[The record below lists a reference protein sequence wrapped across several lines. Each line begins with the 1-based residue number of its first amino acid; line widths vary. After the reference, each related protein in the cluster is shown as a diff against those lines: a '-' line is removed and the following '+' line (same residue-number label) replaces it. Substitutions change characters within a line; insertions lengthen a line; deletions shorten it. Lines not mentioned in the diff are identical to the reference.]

1 MKKRPLRLGDLLVE
15 LGRVSPDDVE
25 SALDHQRQHG
35 GFLGDAL
42 IRLGALTSEELRWSL
57 ANQHSIPFVHLR
69 AENIDPG
76 LAAYV
81 PEPFARENLV
91 LPVLHSGDSVTVVLS
106 DPAHLERAEE
116 VRRMTGAPAFEAA
129 LSSPERILE
138 LIDAVY
144 GLPVG
149 PALSLEEM
157 IGEALRQGV
166 TALGVSVRGRQA
178 TGWYRVA
185 ELVRRTLGPSWRAE
199 LEEIVRPWAPGCAK
213 EEGRTTTWPATLQ
226 VDSGR
231 HLIDCWALER
241 GGELEWAAKLRGP
254 VSYDL
259 TAARIDSET
268 RAAAMRALQ
277 DPGTILQFSH
287 SGAASPDE
295 HTAEGAMALL
305 PNLLAARAVRSI
317 HLTDRAIRTA
327 PGVLS
332 VLASGDL
339 GRDIDAFA
347 HFELD
352 ALTVAVDGLRASDLR
367 ALIAGPR
374 IRILYVR
381 GNAHPGAGPT
391 VPIYLQEKNGL
402 LWTRDGGT

>member
-1 MKKRPLRLGDLLVE
+1 MKKRPLRLGELLVE
-15 LGRVSPDDVE
+15 LGRVSPGDVE
-25 SALDHQRQHG
+25 SALEHQRRHG

-42 IRLGALTSEELRWSL
+42 IRLGALTSEELRWCL
-57 ANQHSIPFVHLR
+57 ASQHSIPFVHLR

-149 PALSLEEM
+149 PVLGLEEM
-157 IGEALRQGV
+157 IGEALHQGGS
-166 TALGVSVRGRQA
+166 ALGVSVRGRQA

-185 ELVRRTLGPSWRAE
+185 ELVRRTLGPSWRRE

-213 EEGRTTTWPATLQ
+213 EEGATARWPATLE
-226 VDSGR
+226 VDGAR
-231 HLIDCWALER
+231 HLVDCWALER
-241 GGELEWAAKLRGP
+241 GGELEWAAKLAGP
-254 VSYDL
+254 ASYDP
-259 TAARIDSET
+259 TAARIDPET

-277 DPGTILQFSH
+277 EPGTILRFSH
-287 SGAASPDE
+287 PRSASPDE

-305 PNLLAARAVRSI
+305 PNLLAGRAVRSI
-317 HLTDRAIRTA
+317 HLTDRTIRTA

-332 VLASGDL
+332 VRASGDL
-339 GRDIDAFA
+339 ARDVDALA

-352 ALTVAVDGLRASDLR
+352 ALTVAVDGLRAPELR
-367 ALIAGPR
+367 ALAAGPR

-381 GNAHPGAGPT
+381 GDAPPDAGPS
-391 VPIYLQEKNGL
+391 VPIHLRESDGL
-402 LWTRDGGT
+402 LWTGGGT